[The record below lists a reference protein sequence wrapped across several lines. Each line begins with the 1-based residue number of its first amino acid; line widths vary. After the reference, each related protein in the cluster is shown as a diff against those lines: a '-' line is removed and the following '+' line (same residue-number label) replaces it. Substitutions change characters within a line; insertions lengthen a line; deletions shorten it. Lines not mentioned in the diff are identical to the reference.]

1 MIYLT
6 KKMFFSASHRVY
18 NPTWSDAKNEEIF
31 GQCSNING
39 HGHNYELEVVVCGE
53 INEETGYVM
62 DLKKLKQIIK
72 DIIISRVDHK
82 NLNTDVPFLKNI
94 IPTSENITKAFW
106 NLLQEKLTNVKLYKI
121 KLSESSTSSIEYY
134 GE

>member
-1 MIYLT
+1 
-6 KKMFFSASHRVY
+6 MFFSASHRVY